1 MTSIVSYE
9 HVCTHAVHWLARIAL
24 RVQTPLRAKRTVE
37 SLAHL
42 LPPIR
47 GVSGARRAAETLQGR
62 GSCLSRALA
71 IGARLPGSEIVIGVD
86 PRASTRLRAHAWVEL
101 DGSAIDPTDALDSV
115 RSGSADVGHE
125 VNGNV
130 EVMARLR

>member
-24 RVQTPLRAKRTVE
+24 RVQPPLRAKRTVE
-37 SLAHL
+37 SLAHRL
-42 LPPIR
+42 SPLR
-47 GVSGARRAAETLQGR
+47 GLAGARRAAETLQGR
-62 GSCLSRALA
+62 GTCLSRALA
-71 IGARLPGSEIVIGVD
+71 IGAMLHGSEVVIGVD

-101 DGSAIDPTDALDSV
+101 DGRAIDPALESV
-115 RSGSADVGHE
+115 QPGSADVGHE